1 MLRLQMGQLLM
12 IALAVCF
19 CSAAPTTE
27 LVVPEYL
34 DFTAASKLAPTAFLQ
49 AVIKSGGT
57 KGDCRTFATTT
68 ISDIETAV
76 SSQQGVLNAIDNGDG
91 CAAMGQT
98 LVTSTKAAVVSA
110 QAVVVTKESEASAAL
125 AAKNTACSA
134 GVDFSVGLETLE
146 ANSCYDYTS
155 QTGYTQ
161 AKASCVAATS
171 ALATADAAVVTAQT
185 VVTDAQATAADAV
198 AEAARLESGCLCR
211 VHQEQATAQVAVQ
224 AATATNAA
232 DWKQAHEVLC
242 AIEQT
247 TPCSVPSCPTVEQ
260 PKLADGVDNADT
272 QHCTAAPT
280 AEPTMSPTDEPTAA
294 SLVYHKVFDGEC
306 HGAETRKYYHAINN
320 DANPGTT
327 VAERVKYCAEA
338 CDGFNVPQD
347 LNRRGHP
354 GGTTGGVAKGF
365 AVTPNE
371 GVCWC
376 EPQDSST
383 CTRAMDPTRDAAN
396 LGYDRY
402 DFGK

>member
-1 MLRLQMGQLLM
+1 MG
-12 IALAVCF
+12 
-19 CSAAPTTE
+19 
-27 LVVPEYL
+27 
-34 DFTAASKLAPTAFLQ
+34 APTAFLQ

-110 QAVVVTKESEASAAL
+110 QAAL
-125 AAKNTACSA
+125 TAKNIACTAS
-134 GVDFSVGLETLE
+134 VDFSVGLETLE

-171 ALATADAAVVTAQT
+171 AMATADAAVVTAQT

-211 VHQEQATAQVAVQ
+211 VHQEQAAAQVAVQ

-232 DWKQAHEVLC
+232 DWKRAHEVLC
-242 AIEQT
+242 AVEQT
-247 TPCSVPSCPTVEQ
+247 APCPVPSCPTVEQ
-260 PKLADGVDNADT
+260 PTLADGVDNADT

-280 AEPTMSPTDEPTAA
+280 AEPTDEPTATPTDEPTAA
-294 SLVYHKVFDGEC
+294 PTMSPTAEPPAPETFKSVGAANSWNAMICYSRRDGIAGDC
-306 HGAETRKYYHAINN
+306 DNNGGGTQCVLSTNGYALGDQIGLRTPLMAKGTAKISAAQMQHA
-320 DANPGTT
+320 
-327 VAERVKYCAEA
+327 RVSFMGQRALQLQQGCVSSSQASHR
-338 CDGFNVPQD
+338 PQVLAAVQD
-347 LNRRGHP
+347 QERRGIVA
-354 GGTTGGVAKGF
+354 TTIQF
-365 AVTPNE
+365 
-371 GVCWC
+371 
-376 EPQDSST
+376 
-383 CTRAMDPTRDAAN
+383 
-396 LGYDRY
+396 L
-402 DFGK
+402 

>member
-1 MLRLQMGQLLM
+1 MG
-12 IALAVCF
+12 
-19 CSAAPTTE
+19 
-27 LVVPEYL
+27 
-34 DFTAASKLAPTAFLQ
+34 APTAFLQ

-110 QAVVVTKESEASAAL
+110 QAVVVTKQSEA
-125 AAKNTACSA
+125 SA

-161 AKASCVAATS
+161 AKASCAAATS

-185 VVTDAQATAADAV
+185 VVTHAQATAADAV

-211 VHQEQATAQVAVQ
+211 VHQEQAAAQVAVQ

-232 DWKQAHEVLC
+232 DWKRAHEVLC
-242 AIEQT
+242 AVEQT
-247 TPCSVPSCPTVEQ
+247 APCPVPSCPTVEQ
-260 PKLADGVDNADT
+260 PTLADGVDNADT

-280 AEPTMSPTDEPTAA
+280 AEPTDEPTATPTDEPTAA
-294 SLVYHKVFDGEC
+294 PTVSPT
-306 HGAETRKYYHAINN
+306 AEPPAPETFKSV
-320 DANPGTT
+320 G
-327 VAERVKYCAEA
+327 
-338 CDGFNVPQD
+338 
-347 LNRRGHP
+347 
-354 GGTTGGVAKGF
+354 
-365 AVTPNE
+365 
-371 GVCWC
+371 
-376 EPQDSST
+376 
-383 CTRAMDPTRDAAN
+383 AAN
-396 LGYDRY
+396 SWNAMLCYSRR
-402 DFGK
+402 